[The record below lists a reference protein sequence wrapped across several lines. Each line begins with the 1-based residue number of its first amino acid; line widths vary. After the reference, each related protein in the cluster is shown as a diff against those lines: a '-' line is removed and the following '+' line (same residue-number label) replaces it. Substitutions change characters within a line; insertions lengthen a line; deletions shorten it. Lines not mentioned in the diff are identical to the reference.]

1 MGGINDSPT
10 WHYSMVV
17 SDKTLLN
24 YELKLGILD
33 KGGYWSKAGFEK
45 REFFVILELINN
57 L

>member
-17 SDKTLLN
+17 SDKTPLN

-33 KGGYWSKAGFEK
+33 KGGYLLCTEVKQVSKKENF
-45 REFFVILELINN
+45 LLY
-57 L
+57 